1 MLVVTHDPAVSGQ
14 VRRTI
19 AIRDGRTATETL
31 RHEAADE
38 EGNATQHAVEYAVL
52 DRAGRLQL
60 PREMI
65 EPLGMRDRVRLE
77 AAPDHI
83 GVWPD
88 DPPLTGRA
96 GPAAGA
102 SEAAGGRRPPT
113 GRAAADASPG
123 TWPPGPHPGAG
134 RDRPDGTG
142 PGPMVAASE
151 VTRTFGSGAATRA
164 LRGVSFTLP
173 RGQLVALRGRSGSG
187 KTTLLN
193 IVGGLDRPTSGSV
206 HVAGREVSAMSE
218 REQMLLR
225 RGTVAFIFQSFGLIP
240 MLSAAENV
248 GIPLRINGVGARERE
263 ERVRLML
270 GIVGLAD
277 HALQRP
283 GELSGGQQQRV
294 AIARALAG
302 RPELLIADEPTGQ
315 LDSETGRQ
323 IMRLLRTV
331 VRSEGITAL
340 VATHDSALIDV
351 ADDVLL
357 LEDGQLVPA
366 LPGPA

>member
-1 MLVVTHDPAVSGQ
+1 VNGDPA
-14 VRRTI
+14 
-19 AIRDGRTATETL
+19 
-31 RHEAADE
+31 AAA
-38 EGNATQHAVEYAVL
+38 GPVA
-52 DRAGRLQL
+52 RAG
-60 PREMI
+60 
-65 EPLGMRDRVRLE
+65 G
-77 AAPDHI
+77 
-83 GVWPD
+83 GV
-88 DPPLTGRA
+88 
-96 GPAAGA
+96 AAGIA
-102 SEAAGGRRPPT
+102 E
-113 GRAAADASPG
+113 D
-123 TWPPGPHPGAG
+123 
-134 RDRPDGTG
+134 

-151 VTRTFGSGAATRA
+151 VTRTFGSGSTATRA

-357 LEDGQLVPA
+357 LEDGLLVPA
-366 LPGPA
+366 LPGTA